1 MGIQPDEHDRPG
13 SGDDERNAVSVEDEM
28 LEDETDEVEPQGSS
42 QQFRQEEEGGSR
54 AVGMTS
60 EPFSQIG
67 VDGSQVKPIVE
78 RQQQVCDDQVTEKE
92 PHAHLQVSHVD
103 AGDHARHGDK
113 GHTGEGCPDHAEGNQ
128 LPRRLSIAAEEG
140 IIVGPSGGHPCHEHQ
155 QTEVCQQ
162 DEEDIKSVHANR
174 FMVRRLQR

>member
-1 MGIQPDEHDRPG
+1 
-13 SGDDERNAVSVEDEM
+13 
-28 LEDETDEVEPQGSS
+28 
-42 QQFRQEEEGGSR
+42 
-54 AVGMTS
+54 MTS

-128 LPRRLSIAAEEG
+128 LPRRLSVASEEG
-140 IIVGPSGGHPCHEHQ
+140 IIVGPSGGHPCHEQQ